1 MLRMKLPD
9 LLRKELILKTK
20 MENKFDKYGY
30 NFVFCHQ
37 LINENYYEFVNLFFL
52 KENENMTTNKQYKK
66 QLSIIFDNLP
76 IKKVIELF
84 DFAQF
89 LNEQYLK
96 EKNSALNKN
105 SLLIQQQSLRKI
117 WDSSEEDVYEL

>member
-1 MLRMKLPD
+1 
-9 LLRKELILKTK
+9 
-20 MENKFDKYGY
+20 
-30 NFVFCHQ
+30 
-37 LINENYYEFVNLFFL
+37 
-52 KENENMTTNKQYKK
+52 MTTNKQYKK

-76 IKKVIELF
+76 IIKVIELF

-96 EKNSALNKN
+96 EKKSALNNN

-117 WDSSEEDVYEL
+117 WNSSEEDVYEL

>member
-1 MLRMKLPD
+1 
-9 LLRKELILKTK
+9 
-20 MENKFDKYGY
+20 
-30 NFVFCHQ
+30 
-37 LINENYYEFVNLFFL
+37 
-52 KENENMTTNKQYKK
+52 MTINKQYKK

-117 WDSSEEDVYEL
+117 WDSTEEDVYEL

>member
-1 MLRMKLPD
+1 
-9 LLRKELILKTK
+9 
-20 MENKFDKYGY
+20 
-30 NFVFCHQ
+30 
-37 LINENYYEFVNLFFL
+37 
-52 KENENMTTNKQYKK
+52 MTTNKQYKK
-66 QLSIIFDNLP
+66 QLSIILDNLP

-96 EKNSALNKN
+96 GKNSALNKN

-117 WDSSEEDVYEL
+117 WDSPEEDVYEL

>member
-1 MLRMKLPD
+1 
-9 LLRKELILKTK
+9 
-20 MENKFDKYGY
+20 
-30 NFVFCHQ
+30 
-37 LINENYYEFVNLFFL
+37 
-52 KENENMTTNKQYKK
+52 MTTNNQYKK
-66 QLSIIFDNLP
+66 QLSIILDNLP

-89 LNEQYLK
+89 LNEQYLQ
-96 EKNSALNKN
+96 EKKSALNKN

>member
-1 MLRMKLPD
+1 
-9 LLRKELILKTK
+9 
-20 MENKFDKYGY
+20 MEG
-30 NFVFCHQ
+30 
-37 LINENYYEFVNLFFL
+37 NEI
-52 KENENMTTNKQYKK
+52 MTTNKQYKK

-76 IKKVIELF
+76 IIKVIELF

-96 EKNSALNKN
+96 EKKSALNNN

-117 WDSSEEDVYEL
+117 WNSSEEDVYEL

>member
-1 MLRMKLPD
+1 
-9 LLRKELILKTK
+9 
-20 MENKFDKYGY
+20 
-30 NFVFCHQ
+30 
-37 LINENYYEFVNLFFL
+37 
-52 KENENMTTNKQYKK
+52 MTTNKQYKK
-66 QLSIIFDNLP
+66 QLSIILDNLP

-89 LNEQYLK
+89 LNEQYIK
-96 EKNSALNKN
+96 GKKSAINKN

>member
-1 MLRMKLPD
+1 
-9 LLRKELILKTK
+9 
-20 MENKFDKYGY
+20 
-30 NFVFCHQ
+30 
-37 LINENYYEFVNLFFL
+37 
-52 KENENMTTNKQYKK
+52 MTTNKQYKK
-66 QLSIIFDNLP
+66 QLSIILDNLP

-96 EKNSALNKN
+96 GEKSAINKN
-105 SLLIQQQSLRKI
+105 SLLIQQLSLRKI

>member
-1 MLRMKLPD
+1 
-9 LLRKELILKTK
+9 
-20 MENKFDKYGY
+20 
-30 NFVFCHQ
+30 
-37 LINENYYEFVNLFFL
+37 
-52 KENENMTTNKQYKK
+52 MTTNKQYKK
-66 QLSIIFDNLP
+66 QLSMILDNLP

-96 EKNSALNKN
+96 GEKSAINKN
-105 SLLIQQQSLRKI
+105 SLLVQQQSLRKI

>member
-1 MLRMKLPD
+1 
-9 LLRKELILKTK
+9 
-20 MENKFDKYGY
+20 
-30 NFVFCHQ
+30 
-37 LINENYYEFVNLFFL
+37 
-52 KENENMTTNKQYKK
+52 MTTNKQYKK
-66 QLSIIFDNLP
+66 QLSIILDNLP

-96 EKNSALNKN
+96 GKKSAINKN

-117 WDSSEEDVYEL
+117 WDSSEEDLYEL

>member
-1 MLRMKLPD
+1 
-9 LLRKELILKTK
+9 
-20 MENKFDKYGY
+20 
-30 NFVFCHQ
+30 
-37 LINENYYEFVNLFFL
+37 
-52 KENENMTTNKQYKK
+52 MTTNKQYKK
-66 QLSIIFDNLP
+66 QLSMILDNLP

-96 EKNSALNKN
+96 GKKSAINKN

>member
-1 MLRMKLPD
+1 
-9 LLRKELILKTK
+9 
-20 MENKFDKYGY
+20 
-30 NFVFCHQ
+30 
-37 LINENYYEFVNLFFL
+37 
-52 KENENMTTNKQYKK
+52 MTTNKQYKK
-66 QLSIIFDNLP
+66 QLSIILDNLP

-96 EKNSALNKN
+96 GKKSAINKN

>member
-1 MLRMKLPD
+1 M
-9 LLRKELILKTK
+9 
-20 MENKFDKYGY
+20 N
-30 NFVFCHQ
+30 
-37 LINENYYEFVNLFFL
+37 
-52 KENENMTTNKQYKK
+52 TNKQYKK
-66 QLSIIFDNLP
+66 QLSIILDNLP

-89 LNEQYLK
+89 LNEQYLQ
-96 EKNSALNKN
+96 EKNSALNIN

>member
-1 MLRMKLPD
+1 
-9 LLRKELILKTK
+9 
-20 MENKFDKYGY
+20 
-30 NFVFCHQ
+30 
-37 LINENYYEFVNLFFL
+37 
-52 KENENMTTNKQYKK
+52 MTTNKQYKK

-96 EKNSALNKN
+96 EKKSALNKN

>member
-1 MLRMKLPD
+1 
-9 LLRKELILKTK
+9 
-20 MENKFDKYGY
+20 
-30 NFVFCHQ
+30 
-37 LINENYYEFVNLFFL
+37 
-52 KENENMTTNKQYKK
+52 MTTNKQYKK
-66 QLSIIFDNLP
+66 QLSIILDNLP

-89 LNEQYLK
+89 LNEQYLQ
-96 EKNSALNKN
+96 EKRSAINKN

>member
-1 MLRMKLPD
+1 M
-9 LLRKELILKTK
+9 I
-20 MENKFDKYGY
+20 
-30 NFVFCHQ
+30 
-37 LINENYYEFVNLFFL
+37 
-52 KENENMTTNKQYKK
+52 TNKQYKK
-66 QLSIIFDNLP
+66 QLSIILDNLP

-96 EKNSALNKN
+96 RKNAALNKN

>member
-1 MLRMKLPD
+1 
-9 LLRKELILKTK
+9 
-20 MENKFDKYGY
+20 
-30 NFVFCHQ
+30 
-37 LINENYYEFVNLFFL
+37 
-52 KENENMTTNKQYKK
+52 MTTNKQYKK
-66 QLSIIFDNLP
+66 QLSIILDNLP

-84 DFAQF
+84 DFAKF

>member
-1 MLRMKLPD
+1 
-9 LLRKELILKTK
+9 
-20 MENKFDKYGY
+20 
-30 NFVFCHQ
+30 
-37 LINENYYEFVNLFFL
+37 
-52 KENENMTTNKQYKK
+52 MTTNKQYKK

-96 EKNSALNKN
+96 GKKSALNKN

>member
-1 MLRMKLPD
+1 
-9 LLRKELILKTK
+9 
-20 MENKFDKYGY
+20 
-30 NFVFCHQ
+30 
-37 LINENYYEFVNLFFL
+37 
-52 KENENMTTNKQYKK
+52 MTTNKQYKK
-66 QLSIIFDNLP
+66 QLSIILDNLP
-76 IKKVIELF
+76 IKKVIELS

-96 EKNSALNKN
+96 GKNSALNKN

>member
-1 MLRMKLPD
+1 M
-9 LLRKELILKTK
+9 
-20 MENKFDKYGY
+20 N
-30 NFVFCHQ
+30 
-37 LINENYYEFVNLFFL
+37 
-52 KENENMTTNKQYKK
+52 TNNQYKK
-66 QLSIIFDNLP
+66 QLSIILDNLP

-96 EKNSALNKN
+96 EKNSALNIN

-117 WDSSEEDVYEL
+117 WDSYEEDVYEL

>member
-1 MLRMKLPD
+1 L
-9 LLRKELILKTK
+9 E
-20 MENKFDKYGY
+20 G
-30 NFVFCHQ
+30 
-37 LINENYYEFVNLFFL
+37 NEI
-52 KENENMTTNKQYKK
+52 MTTNKQYKK

-76 IKKVIELF
+76 IIKVIELF

-96 EKNSALNKN
+96 EKKSALNNN

-117 WDSSEEDVYEL
+117 WNSSEEDVYEL